1 MPKVSDHAEVHI
13 PRRAPAVHGNDHALC
28 VLARI
33 PVTDKAKSVSASDL
47 NFLDI
52 LLKKYFSRF
61 VDALLESLNTIT
73 LRQLR
78 SLLFK

>member
-1 MPKVSDHAEVHI
+1 M
-13 PRRAPAVHGNDHALC
+13 
-28 VLARI
+28 
-33 PVTDKAKSVSASDL
+33 TDKAESVSASDF

-61 VDALLESLNTIT
+61 VDVLLKPLNTIT
-73 LRQLR
+73 LRDFR